1 MDDQKL
7 PLPPPARPRSPATAL
22 AALALLLATG
32 ATGVSAYHW
41 HRASSLET
49 RLMAL
54 ESTNDTSSEN
64 ANAASP
70 ENNNLEQIAA
80 ALASLNER
88 VEKLE
93 TATASPH
100 AADGGTTEALAQKAA
115 ERAAQ
120 NAETLAALQAEL
132 ATLQS
137 TFAAQKSGLGAQA
150 AALQESMAR
159 FIAWQKLAS
168 ALNAGRPYVNELKAV
183 TASPAQDLLAASE
196 TGLPTAAGLLLDF
209 RALRPSL
216 LAADARANAQDIW
229 GRIKADLSSLIII
242 RPENPAPD
250 AVGLPDRLARIEIA
264 LETQNLAV
272 AEAEIAALPT
282 ETRALLAS
290 LSQNIARR
298 QAAEAAL
305 NALSPQTATPAT
317 NDPSLPS
324 PESVP
329 ALPVPTLPVPA
340 SNAGHSEDR

>member
-7 PLPPPARPRSPATAL
+7 PLPPPAKPRSPATAM
-22 AALALLLATG
+22 AALALLLAAG
-32 ATGVSAYHW
+32 AAGLSAYHW
-41 HRASSLET
+41 HRASALEN
-49 RLMAL
+49 RLTAL

-64 ANAASP
+64 AHAASP
-70 ENNNLEQIAA
+70 ENNNREQIAA

-93 TATASPH
+93 TAPSTQPNRGIDAGS
-100 AADGGTTEALAQKAA
+100 LAQKAA

-120 NAETLAALQAEL
+120 NAETLAALQTEL

-168 ALNAGRPYVNELKAV
+168 ALNAGRPYANELKAV

-196 TGLPTAAGLLLDF
+196 TGLPTAAALLLDF

-250 AVGLPDRLARIEIA
+250 AVGLPDRLGRIETA
-264 LETQNLAV
+264 LETQNLA
-272 AEAEIAALPT
+272 AAQGEIAALPT
-282 ETRALLAS
+282 DTRALLAA

-324 PESVP
+324 PEPVPSVP
-329 ALPVPTLPVPA
+329 APSIPTPA
-340 SNAGHSEDR
+340 SDAGHPEGR